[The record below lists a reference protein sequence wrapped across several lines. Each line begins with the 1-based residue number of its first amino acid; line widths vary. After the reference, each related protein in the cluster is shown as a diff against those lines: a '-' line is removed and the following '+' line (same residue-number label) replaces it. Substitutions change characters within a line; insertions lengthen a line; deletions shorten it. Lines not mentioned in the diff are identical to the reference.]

1 MISNALSDGRI
12 AHYANNKEPTRMTPL
27 KLIQIAEVLK
37 SQSATKTTT
46 QYSHLTK
53 PSLRTERAKFDL
65 FADSQ
70 DNALLAAEKFRLS
83 MEEANTHYDIL
94 SPQNIE
100 KLLNKYHVNIP
111 KKGFYCP
118 HFNIWVGK
126 KKTEDNPDTKIS
138 DEKFENVA
146 IMVFHEWVINW
157 LFVKKFVLS
166 NPNIDLTEDDALL
179 YGLESINKEECY
191 HAMLKYF
198 GPFSVHCWTEAKKNY
213 LRPENLLQELSIK
226 AYRTPDTSIAVR
238 KMMEESYEYL
248 ITKKMP
254 RIKTKVY
261 DTIGL
266 KKTPPHLSTRKG
278 CLDRIAEKMDSSD
291 VKQQYEM
298 VKELSKHSKYKLRKK
313 GVDIPK
319 KGELIAS
326 MSDDEFEAWCMGN
339 NIDRKK
345 KSYYKTKYRDVK

>member
-1 MISNALSDGRI
+1 MV
-12 AHYANNKEPTRMTPL
+12 KL
-27 KLIQIAEVLK
+27 KLINVAEVLK
-37 SQSATKTTT
+37 SQAANKTTS
-46 QYSHLTK
+46 QYSHMVKHSML
-53 PSLRTERAKFDL
+53 TERAKFDL

-70 DNALLAAEKFRLS
+70 ANALLAAEKFKLS

-118 HFNIWVGK
+118 HFNIWVGR

-157 LFVKKFVLS
+157 LFVKQFVLA
-166 NPNIDLTEDDALL
+166 NPKIALTEDDGLL
-179 YGLESINKEECY
+179 YGLKTVNKEACY

-198 GPFSVHCWTEAKKNY
+198 GPFSVHCWTESKKNY

-238 KMMEESYEYL
+238 KMMEEATEYL
-248 ITKKMP
+248 MTKKMP

-291 VKQQYEM
+291 VKEQYEM
-298 VKELSKHSKYKLRKK
+298 VKGLSKFAKSRLRSK

-326 MSDDEFEAWCMGN
+326 MSDEEFEAWCVEN

>member
-1 MISNALSDGRI
+1 MMSNALSDGRI
-12 AHYANNKEPTRMTPL
+12 AHYTNNKEPTSMTHL

-37 SQSATKTTT
+37 SQSANTTTT

-70 DNALLAAEKFRLS
+70 ANALLAAEKFRLS

-118 HFNIWVGK
+118 HFNLWVGGK
-126 KKTEDNPDTKIS
+126 KKEDNKDKKIS

-179 YGLESINKEECY
+179 YGFEVINKEACY

-198 GPFSVHCWTEAKKNY
+198 GPFSVHCWTEAKKDY

-238 KMMEESYEYL
+238 KMMEEANEYL
-248 ITKKMP
+248 ITKKIP
-254 RIKTKVY
+254 RIRFKLY
-261 DTIGL
+261 DMIGV
-266 KKTPPHLSTRKG
+266 KKTPPHLSRRKG
-278 CLDRIAEKMDSSD
+278 CLDRIAERMDSSD
-291 VKQQYEM
+291 VKEQYEM
-298 VKELSKHSKYKLRKK
+298 VKDLPRHSKFKLRKK
-313 GVDIPK
+313 GVDIPT

-326 MSDDEFEAWCMGN
+326 MSNEEFDAWCVEN

>member
-1 MISNALSDGRI
+1 
-12 AHYANNKEPTRMTPL
+12 MTPL
-27 KLIQIAEVLK
+27 KLINIAEVLK
-37 SQSATKTTT
+37 SQAANRTTSK
-46 QYSHLTK
+46 YSHLTK
-53 PSLRTERAKFDL
+53 PSLRTEKAKFDL
-65 FADSQ
+65 FADAQ
-70 DNALLAAEKFRLS
+70 ANALLAAEKFRLS

-94 SPQNIE
+94 SPKNIE
-100 KLLNKYHVNIP
+100 KLLEKYHVNIP
-111 KKGFYCP
+111 KTGFYCP
-118 HFNIWVGK
+118 HFNIWVGR

-179 YGLESINKEECY
+179 YGLKAINKEACY

-238 KMMEESYEYL
+238 KMMEETTEYL

-254 RIKTKVY
+254 RIRFKLY
-261 DTIGL
+261 DMIGV
-266 KKTPPHLSTRKG
+266 KKTPPKVPTRKG
-278 CLDRIAEKMDSSD
+278 SLDRIAEKMDSSD
-291 VKQQYEM
+291 IKEQYDM
-298 VKELSKHSKYKLRKK
+298 VKKLSRFAKSRLRNK
-313 GVDIPK
+313 GVDVPS

-326 MSDDEFEAWCMGN
+326 MSTEEFDAWCSDN